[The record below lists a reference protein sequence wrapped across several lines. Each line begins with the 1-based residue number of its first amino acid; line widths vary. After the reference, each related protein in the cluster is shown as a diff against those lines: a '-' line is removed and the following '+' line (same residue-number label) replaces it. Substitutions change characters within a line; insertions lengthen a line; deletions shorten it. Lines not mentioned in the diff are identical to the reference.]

1 MYTSSK
7 RQHVNAFASRLSGW
21 FPRLFCEIRIA
32 PGLSP
37 LFVPRLWG
45 RIFAPENMNALHR
58 SSRAEAPSSAANELL
73 RLLSSRGV
81 DK

>member
-32 PGLSP
+32 
-37 LFVPRLWG
+37 RLRDLTNRDINNTRRVAGWG
-45 RIFAPENMNALHR
+45 RTHMCLPL
-58 SSRAEAPSSAANELL
+58 ELARDL
-73 RLLSSRGV
+73 AGASPYGV
-81 DK
+81 RRWPFP